1 MSLRRSIIFSV
12 AQRYGSQVI
21 TFATG
26 IAIARL
32 LSPAEVGVFT
42 IGLSAITLISALKT
56 LTSGP
61 YFITAKEL
69 TAEDLRSAAGINWLF
84 GLLIAAIVF
93 LLSGPVADF
102 YQNAQVATVLTVLA
116 IASLVSPIGG
126 VASILLMRH
135 MRFGSLMWI
144 GLASVVIQA
153 AVAVMLAALD
163 FGPVSLAWG
172 QVAGNVASA
181 VGYVLS
187 VPEARWLRPSFRRLG
202 APLRVGGWLTGVSIA
217 AAAGTQAAQLMI
229 GKTVGLADLALYARA
244 VSISD
249 NVRGLF
255 YASAVQPALPAFAR
269 AEREGEGRMVPIY
282 LRLVAVITGVGWP
295 AYAVL
300 AIWAEPLVVF
310 LYGEPWR
317 AAASILPALCLG
329 SALSLAVAPHSQAL
343 VALRR
348 VRLLFLCETGL
359 LISWIGLLFV
369 FSRFGLEGIG
379 IAYVVSH
386 VIWVSVYFSA
396 LKSALRFRVLSLVV
410 VWWRSAVVTA
420 AVAVAVAAIRWGPFG
435 EVWPTPV
442 ALVVSG
448 CVGALAW
455 LMAIWLTKHEFV
467 RHIQELA
474 QGGWNRVRRLGH
486 RDS

>member
-1 MSLRRSIIFSV
+1 MSLRKSIIFSV

-42 IGLSAITLISALKT
+42 IGLSAITLISALRT

-69 TAEDLRSAAGINWLF
+69 TAEDLRAAAGINWLF
-84 GLLIAAIVF
+84 GLLIAVIVF

-102 YQNAQVATVLTVLA
+102 YDSPQVATVLTVLA

-126 VASILLMRH
+126 VANILLLRN

-144 GLASVVIQA
+144 GLASGLVQA

-172 QVAGNVASA
+172 QLAGNVASA
-181 VGYVLS
+181 VGYVLC

-217 AAAGTQAAQLMI
+217 AAGGTQAAQLMI

-255 YASAVQPALPAFAR
+255 YASAVRPALPAFAR
-269 AEREGEGRMVPIY
+269 AERDGEGRMVPIY

-300 AIWAEPLVVF
+300 AIWAEPLIVF

-317 AAASILPALCLG
+317 VAASILPALCLG
-329 SALSLAVAPHSQAL
+329 SALPLAVTPHNEVL
-343 VALRR
+343 TALRR
-348 VRLLFLCETGL
+348 VRVLFFCEVGL
-359 LISWIGLLFV
+359 LIAWIGLLFV

-379 IAYVVSH
+379 VAYVVGH
-386 VIWVSVYFSA
+386 VIWVSVY
-396 LKSALRFRVLSLVV
+396 LTVVKSALRFRFRALAM
-410 VWWRSAVVTA
+410 VWWRSAVVAA
-420 AVAVAVAAIRWGPFG
+420 AVAAAVAAVRWGPFG
-435 EVWPTPV
+435 DVWPTPL

-455 LMAIWLTKHEFV
+455 LLAIWLTNHEFV

-474 QGGWNRVRRLGH
+474 QGGWSRLRRLS
-486 RDS
+486 RRSV